1 MVENALTKDVE
12 AKLLALGASKTNV
25 FKWRRRGVPAA
36 WRLKLL
42 EAESGSPLG
51 VLGRVGPTSS
61 VAPIPSPFPPEA
73 DA

>member
-12 AKLLALGASKTNV
+12 AKLLDLGACKTNI

-42 EAESGSPLG
+42 EAESRSSFGPQGEVDGASGAASP
-51 VLGRVGPTSS
+51 
-61 VAPIPSPFPPEA
+61 ASPFPTEA